1 MKNIQIKD
9 KKRAFNK
16 SIILFFF
23 CQKTVILQK
32 KAKKTDENL

>member
-16 SIILFFF
+16 SIILFF
-23 CQKTVILQK
+23 LP
-32 KAKKTDENL
+32 ENSNFAEKGEKNR

>member
-16 SIILFFF
+16 SIILFF